1 MYVGHALHIVKQEA
15 SKGVVH
21 QAVHSEVTSQGIL
34 TPSSSPGQL
43 GRRLLLLLL
52 AVMV

>member
-1 MYVGHALHIVKQEA
+1 MYVGHALHVVKQQA

-21 QAVHSEVTSQGIL
+21 QAVHGEVTSQGVL
-34 TPSSSPGQL
+34 TPSSSPRQL
-43 GRRLLLLLL
+43 GLLLLL